1 MNGKKKKPQG
11 FFSLHKHKSHFAVG
25 LAGLIIG
32 VAGAQL
38 HPAITQASAAVLQ
51 PSPSPQAD
59 SRQVDLSNLGK
70 PHPAVPA
77 KVSPLMM
84 PAPTATPVA
93 ATEAPKAPEPA
104 PAPAPP
110 AVPGLV
116 GSIGYALSWGN
127 CVNEP
132 GVNNPGYGNPIGWP
146 VLSSEPTIGATAL
159 FTWNHTG
166 VVTGL
171 WSNGDVEVRHQNY
184 WGGQHRFPRSMFRGF
199 R

>member
-1 MNGKKKKPQG
+1 MKTKQKKPQG
-11 FFSLHKHKSHFAVG
+11 FFNFNKSHFAAG

-32 VAGAQL
+32 VAGALL
-38 HPAITQASAAVLQ
+38 HPAITQASASVLQ
-51 PSPSPQAD
+51 PSPSPKAHAH
-59 SRQVDLSNLGK
+59 QVDLSKLGK

-77 KVSPLMM
+77 TVSPLIT
-84 PAPTATPVA
+84 PAPTPTPAATP
-93 ATEAPKAPEPA
+93 APVVPE
-104 PAPAPP
+104 
-110 AVPGLV
+110 LV
-116 GSIGYALSWGN
+116 GGIGYSRSGGN

-146 VLSSEPTIGATAL
+146 VLSAEPTVGATAL

-166 VVTGL
+166 VVTGI
-171 WSNGDVEVRHQNY
+171 WANGDVEVRHQNY

>member
-1 MNGKKKKPQG
+1 MKGKRKKPQG
-11 FFSLHKHKSHFAVG
+11 FFIFNKTHFAAG

-32 VAGAQL
+32 AAGAQV
-38 HPAITQASAAVLQ
+38 HPAITQASAGLLR
-51 PSPSPQAD
+51 PSPSPKAHVH
-59 SRQVDLSNLGK
+59 VDLSKLGK

-77 KVSPLMM
+77 KVSPLTAASPKPSPT
-84 PAPTATPVA
+84 PAPK
-93 ATEAPKAPEPA
+93 KAEKTPEPA

-110 AVPGLV
+110 VTPGLV

-146 VLSSEPTIGATAL
+146 VLSSEPTVGATAL

>member
-1 MNGKKKKPQG
+1 MKGKRKKPQG
-11 FFSLHKHKSHFAVG
+11 FFNFYKSHFAVG
-25 LAGLIIG
+25 VAGLILG
-32 VAGAQL
+32 VAAAQL
-38 HPAITQASAAVLQ
+38 HPAITQASASVLQ
-51 PSPSPQAD
+51 PSPSPRDHAHN
-59 SRQVDLSNLGK
+59 VDLSKLGK

-77 KVSPLMM
+77 AVSPLKAAKPKR
-84 PAPTATPVA
+84 PAPAAKAAVA
-93 ATEAPKAPEPA
+93 PGPA

-110 AVPGLV
+110 AVPGLT
-116 GSIGYALSWGN
+116 GSIGYALAYGN

-146 VLSSEPTIGATAL
+146 VLSGKPTIGATAL
-159 FTWNHTG
+159 FAWNHTG

-184 WGGQHRFPRSMFRGF
+184 WGGTHRFPRSMFRGF

>member
-1 MNGKKKKPQG
+1 MKAKQKKPQG
-11 FFSLHKHKSHFAVG
+11 FFIFNKSHFAAG

-32 VAGAQL
+32 VAGALL
-38 HPAITQASAAVLQ
+38 HPAITQASASVLQ
-51 PSPSPQAD
+51 PSPSPKA
-59 SRQVDLSNLGK
+59 RAHAHQVDLSKLGK

-77 KVSPLMM
+77 KVSPLIT
-84 PAPTATPVA
+84 PAPTPTPA
-93 ATEAPKAPEPA
+93 ATPA
-104 PAPAPP
+104 PATPEAAPAAPP
-110 AVPGLV
+110 AVPELV
-116 GSIGYALSWGN
+116 GSIGYSRPGGN

-146 VLSSEPTIGATAL
+146 VLSSEPTVGATAL

-166 VVTGL
+166 VVTGI
-171 WSNGDVEVRHQNY
+171 WANGDVEVRHQNY